1 MFCLAALP
9 GEEIAIVADIFP
21 QTDRRTATSLPVT
34 AAGCSNPKSNFLS
47 NAQSHSRTVRAGL
60 VLALLLI
67 GGCVTQPP
75 VAPVNQQAQPAVDAN
90 ALLRD
95 AVKQAQ
101 ALLAAAALAPPL
113 QRQRMEL
120 EAAEQWLLAG
130 RVREALKLAQKL
142 DFSIDTDEWL
152 LRRQLLIARTHQQ
165 LGNRQQALKALGFL
179 DQLRVSQQR
188 YGEAL
193 QLINQLTD
201 RSGLQLSYLDDL
213 QAQLGATTSTQQRHQ
228 LQSELLNELLNRPLA
243 ALDNNSGDGF
253 SAQLLPWVELI
264 QIARTTQEALATEQ
278 QFAQW
283 RSRHPHL
290 RIDPALM
297 AELRQPN
304 LLRGRL
310 PTKIAL
316 LLPYSGS
323 LKSVGEALHQG
334 VMSRYFSDPLSAG
347 QVEIMSHDV
356 GDDANIAALY
366 VRAVAQGAELVI
378 GPLRKQHIASLVER
392 DLISV
397 PTIALNQ
404 VDDRKVIHPLLVQLS
419 LSPEAEIKQLAEL
432 AWAQGHRR
440 AAAFYPHTDW
450 GRRQQRAFARS
461 WQALG
466 GDLVAQAGYSPKG
479 SDFSKPI
486 KKLLGLDL
494 SEARYKKLRR
504 GLGETLLF
512 NPRRRQDIDFLFLAA
527 FPPQARSIRPQF
539 RFHQADQLP
548 VFASSHIYDGSAN
561 AALDKDL
568 NQVRFCDTPYTLG
581 ALGTGAASGS
591 RSTSNADTPNPPTLP
606 RIHALGRDAYALLAY
621 LGPLQN
627 SRLRRFEG
635 DTGRLRIDA
644 SGLVQSH
651 LSCGRFRRGVAIE
664 VAAWR

>member
-1 MFCLAALP
+1 MT
-9 GEEIAIVADIFP
+9 DIFP
-21 QTDRRTATSLPVT
+21 QTEQRSAGQRSVT
-34 AAGCSNPKSNFLS
+34 AAGASTSSSDSCRHF
-47 NAQSHSRTVRAGL
+47 HSRFHSSSLRVAL
-60 VLALLLI
+60 VLTLLVI
-67 GGCVTQPP
+67 SGCVTQTP
-75 VAPVNQQAQPAVDAN
+75 VAPASQQTQATATANTPLQDA
-90 ALLRD
+90 AKKAR
-95 AVKQAQ
+95 

-130 RVREALKLAQKL
+130 RVREALVLAQKL

-152 LRRQLLIARTHQQ
+152 LRRQLLIARTNQQ
-165 LGNRQQALKALGFL
+165 LGNRQEALKALGFL
-179 DQLRVSQQR
+179 DQLRVSQQL

-193 QLINQLTD
+193 QLINQMTD
-201 RSGLQLSYLDDL
+201 RAGLQLSYLDDL
-213 QAQLGATTSTQQRHQ
+213 QAQLSATTSTQQRHQ
-228 LQSELLNELLNRPLA
+228 LQSDLLNELLNRPLA
-243 ALDNNSGDGF
+243 ALDNHSGDGF

-264 QIARTTQEALATEQ
+264 QIARTTQDALAREHKLS
-278 QFAQW
+278 QW
-283 RSRHPHL
+283 RNRHPHL
-290 RIDPALM
+290 RIDPALIT
-297 AELRQPN
+297 ELRQPN

-392 DLISV
+392 QLISV

-404 VDDRKVIHPLLVQLS
+404 VDDPTIIHPLLVQLS
-419 LSPEAEIKQLAEL
+419 LSPEAEIKQLAQL
-432 AWAQGHRR
+432 AWSQGHRR
-440 AAAFYPHTDW
+440 AAAFYPKTEW

-504 GLGETLLF
+504 ALGETLLF

-548 VFASSHIYDGSAN
+548 VFASSHVYDGSAD
-561 AALDKDL
+561 ATRDKDL

-581 ALGTGAASGS
+581 TLASQASQGSESSSGAG
-591 RSTSNADTPNPPTLP
+591 SNAAKPTPPALP

-621 LGPLQN
+621 LEPLQN

-651 LSCGRFRRGVAIE
+651 LSCGRFRRGLALE

>member
-1 MFCLAALP
+1 
-9 GEEIAIVADIFP
+9 
-21 QTDRRTATSLPVT
+21 
-34 AAGCSNPKSNFLS
+34 
-47 NAQSHSRTVRAGL
+47 
-60 VLALLLI
+60 
-67 GGCVTQPP
+67 
-75 VAPVNQQAQPAVDAN
+75 
-90 ALLRD
+90 
-95 AVKQAQ
+95 
-101 ALLAAAALAPPL
+101 
-113 QRQRMEL
+113 
-120 EAAEQWLLAG
+120 
-130 RVREALKLAQKL
+130 
-142 DFSIDTDEWL
+142 
-152 LRRQLLIARTHQQ
+152 
-165 LGNRQQALKALGFL
+165 
-179 DQLRVSQQR
+179 
-188 YGEAL
+188 
-193 QLINQLTD
+193 
-201 RSGLQLSYLDDL
+201 
-213 QAQLGATTSTQQRHQ
+213 
-228 LQSELLNELLNRPLA
+228 
-243 ALDNNSGDGF
+243 
-253 SAQLLPWVELI
+253 
-264 QIARTTQEALATEQ
+264 
-278 QFAQW
+278 
-283 RSRHPHL
+283 
-290 RIDPALM
+290 
-297 AELRQPN
+297 
-304 LLRGRL
+304 RL

-392 DLISV
+392 QLISV

-404 VDDRKVIHPLLVQLS
+404 VDDPTIIHPLLVQLS
-419 LSPEAEIKQLAEL
+419 LSPEAEINQLAQL
-432 AWAQGHRR
+432 AWSQGHRR
-440 AAAFYPHTDW
+440 AAAFYPKTEW

-504 GLGETLLF
+504 ALGETLLF

-548 VFASSHIYDGSAN
+548 VFASSHVYDGSAD
-561 AALDKDL
+561 ATLDKDL

-581 ALGTGAASGS
+581 TLASQASQGSESSSGAG
-591 RSTSNADTPNPPTLP
+591 SNAAQPTPPALP
-606 RIHALGRDAYALLAY
+606 RIHALGRDAFALLAY
-621 LGPLQN
+621 LESLQN

-651 LSCGRFRRGVAIE
+651 LSCGRFRRGLALE